1 MEDLA
6 SIFKALSDPTRLRL
20 IKLLAQQ
27 EPGSALCVMALADRL
42 GVSQP
47 AVSQHLRVLRN
58 LGLVR
63 GERRGF
69 RVHYFL
75 DEKELARWREATQKA
90 LEGVNSGTI
99 DRTQGDRRSNE

>member
-1 MEDLA
+1 MDIEEA
-6 SIFKALSDPTRLRL
+6 TQIFKALSDPTRLRL
-20 IKLLAQQ
+20 IQLLIQQ
-27 EPGSALCVMALADRL
+27 EQGSALCVMALAYRL
-42 GVSQP
+42 EVSQP

-75 DEKELARWREATQKA
+75 DEDELAQWREIASDA
-90 LEGVNSGTI
+90 LEEG
-99 DRTQGDRRSNE
+99 

>member
-1 MEDLA
+1 MEELA

-27 EPGSALCVMALADRL
+27 GPGCALCVMALAERV

-69 RVHYFL
+69 RVHYFI
-75 DEKELARWREATQKA
+75 DERELARWRELAREV
-90 LEGVNSGTI
+90 LEGNKPQE
-99 DRTQGDRRSNE
+99 DR

>member
-1 MEDLA
+1 MDLEEA
-6 SIFKALSDPTRLRL
+6 TQIFKALSDPTRLRL
-20 IKLLAQQ
+20 IQLLASQ
-27 EPGSALCVMALADRL
+27 ERGSALCVMALADRL
-42 GVSQP
+42 EVSQP

-75 DEKELARWREATQKA
+75 DEGELAKWRAIVSDSLKK
-90 LEGVNSGTI
+90 G
-99 DRTQGDRRSNE
+99 

>member
-1 MEDLA
+1 MDIEEA
-6 SIFKALSDPTRLRL
+6 TQIFKALSDPTRLRL
-20 IKLLAQQ
+20 IQILSQQ

-42 GVSQP
+42 EVSQP

-75 DEKELARWREATQKA
+75 DEDQLAKWREIASDA
-90 LEGVNSGTI
+90 LKKG
-99 DRTQGDRRSNE
+99 